1 MMLSAVQQVLDDKDF
16 KIKSAVAIKAHHVAA
31 KLMEWSSEKENKGIL
46 TKFSD
51 ELIPK
56 LEEVFVGTV
65 GSTGS
70 RQVMEIFFHI
80 TLIIRLL

>member
-16 KIKSAVAIKAHHVAA
+16 KIKSAVAIKAHDVAA

-51 ELIPK
+51 ELIPT
-56 LEEVFVGTV
+56 LEEVFVGTDL
-65 GSTGS
+65 
-70 RQVMEIFFHI
+70 QVPSLTETSYGNVFSY
-80 TLIIRLL
+80 